1 MELDENN
8 VPEEQ
13 EGDYVEI
20 YSKMAIWGFSIFV
33 SPLFGGILLMLN
45 LKAAGYK
52 KAVNTVLIF
61 TVCYVIA
68 SEAIIV
74 FLTKVYKLNLYVL
87 GAVSIGLTLVGA
99 FTIAEYFFNKYFPEN
114 DYYPKSIAKPLLIAA
129 AILIPYMIIASRIKM

>member
-74 FLTKVYKLNLYVL
+74 FLTKVYKLNLYAL
-87 GAVSIGLTLVGA
+87 GAVSIGLTLGGA

-129 AILIPYMIIASRIKM
+129 AVLIPYMIIASRIKM